1 MVGWKCLPS
10 EVRHILLQN
19 HQRAILTGYVTIVSL
34 AVAAI
39 PEGLPI
45 VTTVTLALGVLRM
58 AKRKA
63 IVKKLP
69 SVEAL
74 GSVSVICSDKTG
86 TLTKNEQTVTEAYI
100 VDEVI
105 NIENLVN
112 AAKTVLPPALSKT
125 VNIGGLCNHAFR
137 NEEGVCVGQATDVA
151 LLNVMESLGVSDA
164 RQVSRRDPWIF

>member
-1 MVGWKCLPS
+1 M
-10 EVRHILLQN
+10 
-19 HQRAILTGYVTIVSL
+19 SL

-58 AKRKA
+58 SKRKA

-86 TLTKNEQTVTEAYI
+86 M
-100 VDEVI
+100 
-105 NIENLVN
+105 
-112 AAKTVLPPALSKT
+112 
-125 VNIGGLCNHAFR
+125 C
-137 NEEGVCVGQATDVA
+137 
-151 LLNVMESLGVSDA
+151 SLFHGPELA
-164 RQVSRRDPWIF
+164 RQRTNSRYLDQERDDSHTHVLG